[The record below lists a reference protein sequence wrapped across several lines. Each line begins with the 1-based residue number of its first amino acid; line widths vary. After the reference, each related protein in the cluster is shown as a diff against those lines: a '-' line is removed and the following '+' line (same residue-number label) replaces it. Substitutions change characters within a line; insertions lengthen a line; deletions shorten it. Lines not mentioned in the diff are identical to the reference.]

1 MIRNKIGVFVGTMI
15 LMPAAMP
22 AQNIN
27 NPVMEAALP
36 ARGAQEIAISSTDLR
51 TAVSAEVKAKNKNP
65 LTTVDR
71 KSNQQAAVY
80 AGLAQGNYQ
89 PQTAP
94 VPATFGKQPTSSMFD
109 FLASGDSAEVWATMN
124 ANGMPYLF
132 ANAFGSAEATANASW
147 KAKVAIPAGY
157 QKLYVRLTIPE
168 VSVGGAAE
176 QDAPGRW
183 QARFLGEL
191 SVNGY
196 PVWNTEAIRTC
207 LLKDNPKQT
216 IPEKGTWTSL
226 YGSPVLVNDST
237 PATNKEVTLLLGS
250 FTAGQVVDLMFTSR
264 MDAKVLGACEY
275 KPDPNTG
282 KMRYFC
288 TRGTASMNWDNTAT
302 PVRFFAGQ

>member
-1 MIRNKIGVFVGTMI
+1 MIRNKIGVFAGTVI
-15 LMPAAMP
+15 LMQAAMG
-22 AQNIN
+22 QNLT
-27 NPVMEAALP
+27 NPVMETALP
-36 ARGAQEIAISSTDLR
+36 ANGTQEIAISSADLQ

-65 LTTVDR
+65 LTTVQR
-71 KSNQQAAVY
+71 MSNQQAAVY
-80 AGLAQGNYQ
+80 AGVAQGAYQ

-94 VPATFGKQPTSSMFD
+94 VPATFAKQPISSMFD

-132 ANAFGSAEATANASW
+132 ANAFGSAEATANATW

-176 QDAPGRW
+176 QDAPARW

-207 LLKDNPKQT
+207 LLKDNPKQN

-226 YGSPVLVNDST
+226 YGSPVLVNDNSQ
-237 PATNKEVTLLLGS
+237 ATNKEVTLLLGS

-275 KPDPNTG
+275 KLDPNTG

-288 TRGTASMNWDNTAT
+288 TRGTASMNWDNTAS
-302 PVRFFAGQ
+302 PVRFFVGQ